1 MEKKEL
7 KDLDLLDRFLF
18 AEAIE
23 DPETMELILEIILG
37 REVIL
42 KHLPQAEKEQR
53 SFLWSKQV
61 KLDVWAKDID
71 DCLLYTSGSF
81 SAVSMFSMTTIGS
94 FMFTSYTPCF
104 FPFMEISVNP

>member
-1 MEKKEL
+1 MKIEKCEL

-42 KHLPQAEKEQR
+42 RHLLHAEKEQN
-53 SFLWSKQV
+53 F
-61 KLDVWAKDID
+61 
-71 DCLLYTSGSF
+71 CL
-81 SAVSMFSMTTIGS
+81 
-94 FMFTSYTPCF
+94 
-104 FPFMEISVNP
+104 NK